1 MDVLSSISIITGRA
15 RSKSRLSSI
24 QDFNDISGAVIFR
37 FHGTED
43 LFSGPEIAGV
53 LDALWTMTNR
63 YGKSGVYGSLVR
75 VGLPI
80 AQFELKIRGVDGDS
94 EKL

>member
-1 MDVLSSISIITGRA
+1 MDVLSSISIITLEA
-15 RSKSRLSSI
+15 RFKTRLSKV
-24 QDFNDISGAVIFR
+24 QDFHEISGAVTFR
-37 FHGTED
+37 FHGTEEV
-43 LFSGPEIAGV
+43 FSGSDLAGV

-80 AQFELKIRGVDGDS
+80 AHFELEIREVAGA
-94 EKL
+94 E

>member
-1 MDVLSSISIITGRA
+1 MDVLSSISIITGKARA
-15 RSKSRLSSI
+15 KSRLSTI
-24 QDFNDISGAVIFR
+24 EDFNQISGAVSFR
-37 FHGTED
+37 FHGTEG

-63 YGKSGVYGSLVR
+63 YGKSGVYGLLVR

-80 AQFELKIRGVDGDS
+80 AHFELEIRGAAGG
-94 EKL
+94 E